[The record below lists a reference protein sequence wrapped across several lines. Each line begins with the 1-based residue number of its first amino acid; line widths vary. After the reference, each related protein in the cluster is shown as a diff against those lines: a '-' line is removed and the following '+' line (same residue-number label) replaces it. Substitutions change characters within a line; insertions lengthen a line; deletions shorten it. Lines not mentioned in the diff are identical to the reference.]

1 VTSRREAWGQT
12 RDGVDVTLWT
22 LEAGNL
28 CARVTDYGA
37 RLVSLEAPDS
47 QGRRCEIT
55 LGYEDLAGYE
65 TSPGYLG
72 CTVGRWA
79 NRIAGSRFALDGQE
93 FALEANEG
101 DHQLHGGPRGFDRHV
116 WRADPVPGDAA
127 AVAFTHHSPDGD
139 QGFPGALSCRVVYR
153 LTPRGELVLEYDAE
167 SDAPTVVNLTHHSYW
182 NLAGD
187 GNVLD
192 HEFEILSDAFFPVD
206 ADKIPTGE
214 RRSVADTSLD
224 FRRPRSLRSGVETP
238 DSFLRE
244 AGGYDHCFELRPI
257 AHGKGLAARVREPRS
272 GRTLEVTTTESAVQ
286 LYGGA
291 GLADEPGRGGRRHGP
306 AAGFCLETQRPPDAP
321 NQPELGEAILR
332 PGRVYRQE
340 TRYRFG
346 VG

>member
-1 VTSRREAWGQT
+1 MTSRCEAWGPT

-22 LEAGNL
+22 LEVGDL
-28 CARVTDYGA
+28 RARVTDYGA
-37 RLVSLEAPDS
+37 RLVSLEAPDAE
-47 QGRRCEIT
+47 GRRDEIT

-79 NRIAGSRFALDGQE
+79 NRIAGARFVLDGQE
-93 FALEANEG
+93 FALDANEG

-116 WRADPVPGDAA
+116 WRPERVPGDDA
-127 AVAFTHHSPDGD
+127 AVAFTHVSPNGD
-139 QGFPGALSCRVVYR
+139 QGFPGALSCRVAYR
-153 LTPRGELVLEYDAE
+153 LTSLGELVLEYEAE

-182 NLAGD
+182 NLAGGGD
-187 GNVLD
+187 VLD
-192 HEFEILSDAFFPVD
+192 HEFEILSDDFFPVD

-214 RRSVADTSLD
+214 RRTVAGTSLD
-224 FRRPRSLRSGVETP
+224 FRRPKPLRSGVETP

-244 AGGYDHCFELRPI
+244 AGGYDHCFELRPS
-257 AHGKGLAARVREPRS
+257 APGAVLAARVREPRS

-291 GLADEPGRGGRRHGP
+291 GLADEAGRGGRRHGP

-321 NQPELGEAILR
+321 NQPRLGEAVLR
-332 PGRVYRQE
+332 PGRVYHQE

-346 VG
+346 VV